1 MIDEEELVIAGGGG
15 GGTTDN
21 VTQFKQTIQAEV
33 IEAVAPAAIGVG
45 SLFTY
50 ATTAAKK
57 SLAVEALLRGA
68 PAASASANQLGA
80 FALDCTVCQ
89 LGKVKLSAIT

>member
-33 IEAVAPAAIGVG
+33 IEAVAPAAI
-45 SLFTY
+45 
-50 ATTAAKK
+50 
-57 SLAVEALLRGA
+57 
-68 PAASASANQLGA
+68 
-80 FALDCTVCQ
+80 
-89 LGKVKLSAIT
+89 